1 MQNNTTILDCNSR
14 MINVGDIVNLFGM
27 IGTVHFECGAYGI
40 GFDEIDWDRID
51 EKIYDITG
59 YEHSDF
65 CRNDNFISFWELIW
79 NFNCEDNCCNVVEI
93 MDNM

>member
-40 GFDEIDWDRID
+40 GFDEID
-51 EKIYDITG
+51 
-59 YEHSDF
+59 
-65 CRNDNFISFWELIW
+65 
-79 NFNCEDNCCNVVEI
+79 
-93 MDNM
+93 